1 MSNQVQI
8 RPITAAETY
17 PLRHQV
23 LWPQESPDYIKLNYD
38 EQGHHFGAF
47 YNNQLVSVISL
58 FIDGNV
64 ARFRKFATRP
74 DCQGQGIGSKLLRHV
89 LEYARTKG
97 AQRIWCDA
105 RAVNEAFYRA
115 FGLEPEGNRFYRGTI
130 PYMRMARDLKEPVL

>member
-1 MSNQVQI
+1 MSSDLTI
-8 RPITAAETY
+8 RAIAAAETY

-23 LWPQESPDYIKLNYD
+23 LWPDESIEYIKLNQD
-38 EQGHHFGAF
+38 DQGHHFGAF
-47 YNNQLVSVISL
+47 HNAKLVSVISL

-74 DCQGQGIGSKLLRHV
+74 DCQGQGIGSQLLRHV
-89 LEYARTKG
+89 LDVAREKG

-105 RAVNEAFYRA
+105 RAQNENFYRA

-130 PYMRMARDLKEPVL
+130 PYMRMAKDL

>member
-1 MSNQVQI
+1 MTSSTTSPILI
-8 RPITAAETY
+8 RPISAADTY

-23 LWPQESPDYIKLNYD
+23 LWPQESIEYVRLNSD
-38 EQGHHFGAF
+38 EQGYHFGAF
-47 YNNQLVSVISL
+47 RNAKLVSVISL

-74 DCQGQGIGSKLLRHV
+74 DCQGQGIGSQLFRHV
-89 LEYARTKG
+89 LAFAREKG
-97 AQRIWCDA
+97 VRRIWCDA

-130 PYMRMARDLKEPVL
+130 PYIRMARELV